1 MGTIAPKRMTSRS
14 VLKQNSKCNFL
25 HSYFHV
31 HLNQRY
37 HLWVTF
43 PSGHWEM
50 SGDICG
56 CHDWGC
62 SWRRV
67 GGPRV
72 LLRTPQSELDPTWE
86 MRDPAESEGLVTGSQ
101 HHHCISDKVQH
112 TVLTIQVSLP

>member
-1 MGTIAPKRMTSRS
+1 M
-14 VLKQNSKCNFL
+14 
-25 HSYFHV
+25 
-31 HLNQRY
+31 
-37 HLWVTF
+37 TF